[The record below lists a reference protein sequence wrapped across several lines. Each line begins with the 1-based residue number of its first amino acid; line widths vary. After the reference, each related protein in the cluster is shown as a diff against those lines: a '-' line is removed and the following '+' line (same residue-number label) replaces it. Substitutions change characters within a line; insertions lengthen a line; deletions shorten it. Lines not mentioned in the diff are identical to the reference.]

1 MRPTTRGAL
10 TGAVAVLLGSVAWPS
25 AAAQAPPTTCN
36 RECLAG
42 VMNTYLQALV
52 RHDPAALPMTRN
64 VKYTENGVR
73 LTLGDGLWQ
82 TASKAPVYRV
92 DVIDEQAQS
101 VGLIGRID
109 EGGNLNWYGVR
120 LKVEPDRKVSQI
132 EVLVNRSLGGAGG
145 GSPGAGAAATRIA
158 TEPHPLM
165 MQVIPPAK
173 RAARGDLAE
182 AGNAYFTGIDTGETS
197 AGVPFDPACQ
207 RRENGMTMANNENA
221 EKGSM
226 MWLDCKT
233 QFDTGFQA
241 IVTDIRERRFE
252 VVDPVTGLAFGWGY
266 FDHNGTVPK
275 FSRTLDHQMVDVAQ
289 TFRQPSSFYI
299 AEVFKIV
306 DGRIRQI
313 EAVLTTVPYQMESG
327 W

>member
-1 MRPTTRGAL
+1 VKNVKTAPILGLLA
-10 TGAVAVLLGSVAWPS
+10 ACVVLQPAR
-25 AAAQAPPTTCN
+25 AAEGHCD
-36 RECLAG
+36 RDCLSG
-42 VMNTYLQALV
+42 VMNAYLQALV
-52 RHDPAALPMTRN
+52 KHDPSALPTTRN
-64 VKYTENGVR
+64 IKYTENGVR
-73 LTLGDGLWQ
+73 LALGDGLWQ
-82 TASKAPVYRV
+82 TASKLPAYRV
-92 DVIDEQAQS
+92 DVIDELQQS

-109 EGGNLNWYGVR
+109 ENGNNNWYGVR
-120 LKVEPDRKVSQI
+120 LKVEPDRRVSQI
-132 EVLVNRSLGGAGG
+132 EVLVNRSLGGGGGG
-145 GSPGAGAAATRIA
+145 GSPGAGAAATRVA

-165 MQVIPPAK
+165 MQAIPAAK
-173 RAARGDLAE
+173 RDTPAVLVAAGD
-182 AGNAYFTGIDTGETS
+182 AYFTGIDTGETS

-275 FSRTLDHQMVDVAQ
+275 FSRTLDRQRVDVVP

-299 AEVFKIV
+299 AEIFKVV